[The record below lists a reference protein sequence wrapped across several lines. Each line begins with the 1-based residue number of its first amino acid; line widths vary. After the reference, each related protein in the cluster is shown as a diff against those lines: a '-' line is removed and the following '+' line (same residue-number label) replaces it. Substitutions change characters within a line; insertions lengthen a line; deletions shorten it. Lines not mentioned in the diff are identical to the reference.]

1 MILDGVNGFLVKDFN
16 VSAMSVKVE
25 KLISDSNLR
34 KAFSEHAL
42 DGTQSS
48 CQNVLHQW
56 TELLSSI

>member
-34 KAFSEHAL
+34 KAFSEPCARWN
-42 DGTQSS
+42 TK
-48 CQNVLHQW
+48 VLARKCF
-56 TELLSSI
+56 TPVD